1 MFAIY
6 LFKMHEYVK
15 IKRKTDIS
23 ESDKIEIKSTVDRKD
38 IETDKPD
45 TIEKEELSKYD
56 KQPYEQILKNIS
68 LHQQKQYHEIITEN
82 SINKTFESQDEC
94 DLELFMQ
101 IKI

>member
-15 IKRKTDIS
+15 IKRKTDKS
-23 ESDKIEIKSTVDRKD
+23 ESDKIEIKSIENGKD
-38 IETDKPD
+38 IETYKPD

-68 LHQQKQYHEIITEN
+68 LH
-82 SINKTFESQDEC
+82 
-94 DLELFMQ
+94 
-101 IKI
+101 